1 MSIEQVAGGTLLVR
15 VNDELTLDAGT
26 WETSSGPH
34 GEEFVIRPPERTLFR
49 QVFDFLTEKPDPPLL
64 SAGSVIGR
72 EGVAAA
78 ALTLR
83 WGSYLAVLADRDKP
97 VWPVAR
103 CRNAQT
109 TRIADQEMARI
120 NIEASAAMAEWVDFY
135 REHSGMGLYTRIV
148 QRAIAYLPMPRRS
161 SKREAAYF
169 AALSDPG
176 VAARVIENAEPEHKE
191 RAAADAE
198 QYPSRIFSNALVN
211 VAWRNGPA
219 ENIHAG
225 KYGGFPIDQR
235 RVTPGEEGE
244 LMRFA
249 TDRMA
254 TGMTALLHFASEGR
268 NRTWSEQVLPYGLS
282 WMLLVTP
289 TAWTLTESSRE
300 VRLRAWELGTESDGL

>member
-1 MSIEQVAGGTLLVR
+1 MNTEQATCGSLRVR

-26 WETSSGPH
+26 WEKSSGPH
-34 GEEFVIRPPERTLFR
+34 GEEILIHPPERTLFR
-49 QVFDFLTEKPDPPLL
+49 QVFEFLKGKPDPPRLP
-64 SAGSVIGR
+64 AGSVIGC

-83 WGSYLAVLADRDKP
+83 WGSYLAVLVDRDKP
-97 VWPVAR
+97 IWPIAR
-103 CRNAQT
+103 YRNAQT

-120 NIEASAAMAEWVDFY
+120 NIETSAAMAEWVDFY

-148 QRAIAYLPMPRRS
+148 QRAIAYLPMPKRS
-161 SKREAAYF
+161 SKREAVHF

-176 VAARVIENAEPEHKE
+176 VAARVIENANPEHRE
-191 RAAADAE
+191 MAVADAK

-235 RVTPGEEGE
+235 RVTPAEESE

-249 TDRMA
+249 SDRMA
-254 TGMTALLHFASEGR
+254 TGMTALLHFTSEGR
-268 NRTWSEQVLPYGLS
+268 KRTWSEQVLPYGLA
-282 WMLLVTP
+282 WLLLITP
-289 TAWTLTESSRE
+289 EAWTLTESSKE
-300 VRLRAWELGTESDGL
+300 VRLRAD